1 LVPKTETQEIQ
12 GSTRRTVVRTLAAG
26 TLFPAALASAC
37 GSSETAPV
45 KKERTSTYTIK
56 FMPLGTSVPWV
67 QQQYDL
73 FNKEIGP
80 AKHIQLAP
88 EPVPDQA
95 SLWTKFQS
103 TYAAGDPPDIGRLKE
118 IWVFEMFLKDAM
130 KSLDP
135 YFKTDKD
142 FNAADL
148 LPLYQDNFKF
158 KGQNYA
164 IAREVSIIVGYYNKE
179 LFKQAGLDPEK
190 PPETYDQ
197 FREYARRTTKAGATP
212 QDTIWGFDPYEYG
225 TREFVFLWPF
235 LHMKRYGADFWNK
248 EKTGIILNTPT
259 HVESFQLFVD
269 MIHKDRSMVPFGAG
283 VPQSTAGG
291 KTGKVAMW
299 EQGTWDIP
307 LIKQQT
313 PEINYGVFLWPKKV
327 NQGHV
332 PLAGS
337 SAMTKA
343 SKDPDAAWEFMKW
356 WNSPENQVGWYA
368 NAGGN
373 APSRKSP
380 YTKPP
385 ISDNPIWKP
394 ILQAITTGN
403 GNPRPMLERYTELAE
418 TAITPAWMKAFKG
431 EVPAKEAL
439 DESTRAATA
448 FWQGIGGSAAKA
460 L

>member
-1 LVPKTETQEIQ
+1 MAL
-12 GSTRRTVVRTLAAG
+12 GSNPWMLEQ
-26 TLFPAALASAC
+26 L
-37 GSSETAPV
+37 
-45 KKERTSTYTIK
+45 ERY
-56 FMPLGTSVPWV
+56 
-67 QQQYDL
+67 
-73 FNKEIGP
+73 NREIGP
-80 AKHIQLAP
+80 AQRIQVAP
-88 EPVPDQA
+88 EPQPDQA
-95 SLWTKFQS
+95 ALFAKFQS
-103 TYAAGDPPDIGRLKE
+103 TVAAGDAPDVARLKE
-118 IWVFEMFLKDAM
+118 IWVFEMFLKGVM
-130 KSLDP
+130 LKLDP
-135 YFKTDKD
+135 YFKSDKE

-158 KGQNYA
+158 RGEYYA
-164 IAREVSIIVGYYNKE
+164 VAREVSIIVGYYNKE
-179 LFKQAGLDPEK
+179 LFKSNGLDPEK
-190 PPETYDQ
+190 PPETYEQ
-197 FREYARRTTKAGATP
+197 FREFARKTTKAGATP

-235 LHMKRYGADFWNK
+235 LHMKRFGADFWNRD
-248 EKTGIILNTPT
+248 KTAIVLNTPV
-259 HVESFQLFVD
+259 HVEAFQLFTD
-269 MIHKDRSMVPFGAG
+269 MLHKDRSMVPNGVG

-291 KTGKVAMW
+291 RTGKVAMW

-307 LIKQQT
+307 LIPIQT
-313 PEINYGVFLWPKKV
+313 PDLKFGVFLWPKKA

-343 SKDPDAAWEFMKW
+343 SKDPDAAWEFIKW
-356 WNSPENQVGWYA
+356 WNTPENQVGWYV

-380 YTKPP
+380 YARAP

-394 ILQAITTGN
+394 LLNAITTGG
-403 GNPRPMLERYTELAE
+403 GNPRPMLERYTELSE
-418 TAITPAWMKAFKG
+418 TSITPAWMKAFRG

-448 FWQGIGGSAAKA
+448 FWQGIGGSASKA